1 MEWVIRFRVSQMH
14 AKTVDSDTLVTFVKE
29 MATQTHILHL
39 IGHTVFPAAG
49 VNINDR
55 GILQKDKDRFT
66 DTLKSKGLLTK
77 ERI

>member
-1 MEWVIRFRVSQMH
+1 
-14 AKTVDSDTLVTFVKE
+14 

-55 GILQKDKDRFT
+55 GIAQAEKDGFT
-66 DTLKSKGLLTK
+66 DKLKSKGLRTK